1 MKDILKWLVLGGL
14 FLIPFLTLY
23 VENNF
28 FFPYITGKN
37 FAFRIL
43 VEVVFFSWL
52 VLALSDKQYR
62 PRWSWILG
70 SFSIFMGVLLIA
82 NLQAIN
88 INNAFWS
95 NYERMDGYVTIIHVF
110 LYFLVLGTMLRTPK
124 IWSYFLHT
132 SVMVAGFVALKGLSQ
147 LTGASVRV
155 DSTLGNAAYMAVYML
170 FHIFILFY
178 LFVRTNVNLYRI
190 AYVLLSLLFMF
201 VLLQTG
207 TRGTAIGLV
216 IGVIVATGYI
226 AIFGARYKTLQK
238 YAIGSFIF
246 LFLTIGGF
254 MAVKDSSYI
263 QNSSSL
269 ARIANIDLSKD
280 LTIRSIIWGMAK
292 EGFKERP
299 ILGWGQGN
307 FNYVFNTQYDPRMYA
322 QEQWFDRVHNIVFD
336 WLIAGGALGLLT
348 YFSIFGALGYY
359 LFWKPIFKPEESF
372 NVLERGVL
380 LGLIVGYLT
389 HNLVV
394 FDNIVSYIFFGTII
408 ALIHSRVATDIKAVA
423 NVKISPA
430 ILTQVIL
437 PIVILIGG
445 VTIYFVN
452 IPSLLAAGDIID
464 AMRSS
469 NDKEA
474 QLANFELALGRG
486 SFAQQEIVEQFVQLA
501 MNIGKGNDKSSQ
513 ELITTFQA
521 KAEMELLK
529 LIENKPNDARLYVFL
544 GSYYRAI
551 NNLPKAK
558 EALATART
566 LSPRK
571 QAIILQQGA
580 VELGMGNTPAAR
592 DFFKEAFL
600 LDENYN
606 DAREY
611 YVAALFMTKEGEEA
625 KKIIDEAPVGF
636 ENILATSDFVTSAV
650 NTAGDFSFLA
660 ELYEIRLKQD
670 PSSAKNWASLAFVYY
685 QLQENDQAVDA
696 LKRAKEAIP
705 NFAPTAN
712 CISENI
718 LAGREPQKD
727 CK

>member
-23 VENNF
+23 VENDF

-43 VEVVFFSWL
+43 VEVFFFSWL

-280 LTIRSIIWGMAK
+280 LTIRSIIWGMA
-292 EGFKERP
+292 
-299 ILGWGQGN
+299 I
-307 FNYVFNTQYDPRMYA
+307 
-322 QEQWFDRVHNIVFD
+322 
-336 WLIAGGALGLLT
+336 
-348 YFSIFGALGYY
+348 
-359 LFWKPIFKPEESF
+359 
-372 NVLERGVL
+372 
-380 LGLIVGYLT
+380 
-389 HNLVV
+389 
-394 FDNIVSYIFFGTII
+394 
-408 ALIHSRVATDIKAVA
+408 
-423 NVKISPA
+423 
-430 ILTQVIL
+430 
-437 PIVILIGG
+437 
-445 VTIYFVN
+445 
-452 IPSLLAAGDIID
+452 
-464 AMRSS
+464 
-469 NDKEA
+469 
-474 QLANFELALGRG
+474 
-486 SFAQQEIVEQFVQLA
+486 
-501 MNIGKGNDKSSQ
+501 
-513 ELITTFQA
+513 
-521 KAEMELLK
+521 
-529 LIENKPNDARLYVFL
+529 
-544 GSYYRAI
+544 
-551 NNLPKAK
+551 
-558 EALATART
+558 
-566 LSPRK
+566 
-571 QAIILQQGA
+571 
-580 VELGMGNTPAAR
+580 
-592 DFFKEAFL
+592 
-600 LDENYN
+600 
-606 DAREY
+606 
-611 YVAALFMTKEGEEA
+611 
-625 KKIIDEAPVGF
+625 
-636 ENILATSDFVTSAV
+636 
-650 NTAGDFSFLA
+650 
-660 ELYEIRLKQD
+660 
-670 PSSAKNWASLAFVYY
+670 
-685 QLQENDQAVDA
+685 
-696 LKRAKEAIP
+696 
-705 NFAPTAN
+705 
-712 CISENI
+712 
-718 LAGREPQKD
+718 
-727 CK
+727 

>member
-52 VLALSDKQYR
+52 VLTLSDKQYR

-70 SFSIFMGVLLIA
+70 SFSIFMGVMLIA

-88 INNAFWS
+88 INTAFWS

-124 IWSYFLHT
+124 VWSYFLHV
-132 SVMVAGFVALKGLSQ
+132 SVLVAGIVALKGLSQ
-147 LTGASVRV
+147 LSGASVRV

-178 LFVRTNVNLYRI
+178 LFVRTNVNLYR
-190 AYVLLSLLFMF
+190 ATYVLLSLLFMF

-207 TRGTAIGLV
+207 TRGTAIGLMV
-216 IGVIVATGYI
+216 GMIVAVGYI
-226 AIFGARYKTLQK
+226 AVFGARHKTAQK

-246 LFLTIGGF
+246 LSLVIGGF
-254 MAVKDSSYI
+254 MIVKDSSYI

-292 EGFKERP
+292 EGFMERP
-299 ILGWGQGN
+299 MLGWGQGN

-336 WLIAGGALGLLT
+336 WLIAGGVLGLLT

-359 LFWKPIFKPEESF
+359 LFWKPFFKPDESF
-372 NVLERGVL
+372 DVLERGVL
-380 LGLIVGYLT
+380 LGLIIGYLT

-408 ALIHSRVATDIKAVA
+408 ALIHSRVATDIKAIA
-423 NVKISPA
+423 TVKISPA
-430 ILTQVIL
+430 IITQVIL
-437 PIVILIGG
+437 PVIILMGA
-445 VTIYFVN
+445 VTIYFIN
-452 IPSLLAAGDIID
+452 IPSLLAASDIID
-464 AMRSS
+464 ALRFP

-474 QLANFELALGRG
+474 QLASFELALGRG

-501 MNIGKGNDKSSQ
+501 MNIGRGNDKSSQ
-513 ELITTFQA
+513 EFITTFQLR
-521 KAEMELLK
+521 AEAELLK

-580 VELGMGNTPAAR
+580 IELGIGNTTVAR
-592 DFFKEAFL
+592 DFFQEAFL

-611 YVAALFMTKEGEEA
+611 YVASLFMTKEGEEA
-625 KKIIDEAPVGF
+625 RKIIDEAPAGF

-670 PSSAKNWASLAFVYY
+670 PSSAQNWASLAFVYY
-685 QLQENDQAVDA
+685 QLKENDKAVDA

-705 NFAPTAN
+705 NFTPTAN